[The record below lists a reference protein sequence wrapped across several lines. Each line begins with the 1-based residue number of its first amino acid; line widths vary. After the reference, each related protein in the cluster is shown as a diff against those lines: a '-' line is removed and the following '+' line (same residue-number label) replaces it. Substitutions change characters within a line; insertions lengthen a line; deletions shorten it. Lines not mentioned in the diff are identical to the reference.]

1 MNKDSP
7 SGAFLIVLVVA
18 LVCSALVSTAVVT
31 LRPIQ
36 LNNALLNR
44 SKNIMQLTGLLP
56 EGGPPGDEE
65 MLGLFKSLDARVV
78 EIDAAAFTGEIDA
91 ATFDQRKA
99 ASSADLGVAVP
110 VDQDLARLGNRSRFA
125 TVYLV
130 WMDGQLDRIIL
141 PIRGAGMWSMLYGYV
156 ALEADLNTVAGVTF
170 YEQAETPG
178 IGDQIMRPDWQAQWQ
193 GRRVFDGQ
201 GEYAFGVGPG
211 QINPGTAAAQFR
223 VDVLTGATVTSI
235 AVSALM
241 DYWFGPHGYQPF
253 LERLRAAPPTE
264 NSYGEDS

>member
-1 MNKDSP
+1 MNKDSS
-7 SGAFLIVLVVA
+7 SGAFLIVLAVA

-36 LNNALLNR
+36 LNNALLDR
-44 SKNIMQLTGLLP
+44 SRNIMKLTGLLP

-65 MLGLFKSLDARVV
+65 MLELFKSLDARVV
-78 EIDAAAFTGEIDA
+78 EIDAAAFNDEIDA
-91 ATFDQRKA
+91 STFDQRKA
-99 ASSADLGVAVP
+99 ANSADLGVAVP
-110 VDQDLARLGNRSRFA
+110 ADQDIASLGSRSRFA

-130 WMDGQLDRIIL
+130 WKDGQLDRIIL

-178 IGDQIMRPDWQAQWQ
+178 LGDQILRPDWQAQWQ
-193 GRRVFDGQ
+193 GRRVFDAK

-211 QINPGTAAAQFR
+211 QINPGSAAAQFK
-223 VDVLTGATVTSI
+223 VDAMTGATVTSN

-241 DYWFGPHGYQPF
+241 DYWFGSHGYQPF
-253 LERLRAAPPTE
+253 LEQLRAAPPTE
-264 NSYGEDS
+264 NAQGGRS